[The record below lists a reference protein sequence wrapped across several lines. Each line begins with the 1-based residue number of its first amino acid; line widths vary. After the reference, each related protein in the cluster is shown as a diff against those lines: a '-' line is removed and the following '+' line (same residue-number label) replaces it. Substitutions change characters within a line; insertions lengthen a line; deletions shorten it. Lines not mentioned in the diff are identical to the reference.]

1 MLLTTYHLIK
11 SRHRVQMG
19 QSVRKTNTYTAYLRA
34 LYAHRDVSS
43 HIAVVIHVQVVN
55 MEVIHMFVSAEVQW
69 KHIL

>member
-1 MLLTTYHLIK
+1 
-11 SRHRVQMG
+11 MG